1 MCTVISRTHVAQDW
15 STSLC
20 PTQNTSSS
28 APCPTLC
35 GTLHQARAL
44 LPHLFRSLDLHNTA
58 TIYGPF
64 SVALLRNYHLLQIL
78 QRTESMLGEEGL
90 QPSRFQE
97 SDHLQCTTI
106 SFAGKPK
113 IRTYVRIGSGD
124 EEKWFGSLIDKPHA
138 EWNASSETTMQEF
151 AESGHPVFRFS
162 SPLSRCVLKRG
173 RQGKVSMHCNGQPNS
188 AEVQMTNIS
197 SINQLSIYRAVLT
210 WYLERRSEGDKCFS
224 KHPPPHFTRTRD
236 KTSTCRR
243 EIDRVPHTKTVQSNS
258 RAGDQ
263 FLAKQDSRSL

>member
-1 MCTVISRTHVAQDW
+1 MSHTKHFILCAMSHTLRHSTQGTGAPSSPLPVPRSPQHCHDLRPISAWHF
-15 STSLC
+15 
-20 PTQNTSSS
+20 
-28 APCPTLC
+28 C
-35 GTLHQARAL
+35 GTTTSYRSSNAL
-44 LPHLFRSLDLHNTA
+44 RVCWKKKGYNRLGSRKAIIFN
-58 TIYGPF
+58 
-64 SVALLRNYHLLQIL
+64 V
-78 QRTESMLGEEGL
+78 QRY
-90 QPSRFQE
+90 
-97 SDHLQCTTI
+97 
-106 SFAGKPK
+106 SFAGNPK
-113 IRTYVRIGSGD
+113 IRTYVLIGSGD
-124 EEKWFGSLIDKPHA
+124 EEKWFGSLIDKPHG

-162 SPLSRCVLKRG
+162 SPLSRGVLKR
-173 RQGKVSMHCNGQPNS
+173 RRKEKVSMHCNGQPNS

-243 EIDRVPHTKTVQSNS
+243 EIDRVPHTNTVQSNS
-258 RAGDQ
+258 RAGDK